1 MKTAEQIAG
10 MDPEVK
16 AKLQEV
22 LDKVSRGIPF
32 TPEEKDAALAR
43 IDRMREANRQRFGE
57 TNIAVELV
65 RQARE
70 NP

>member
-1 MKTAEQIAG
+1 MKTVEEITG
-10 MDPEVK
+10 MDAETKV
-16 AKLQEV
+16 KLQEV
-22 LDKVSRGIPF
+22 LDKVSKGIPF

-43 IDRMREANRQRFGE
+43 MDRMREANRQRFGE

-65 RQARE
+65 RQGRD

>member
-1 MKTAEQIAG
+1 MKSAEELAG

-22 LDKVSRGIPF
+22 LDKVSKGILF
-32 TPEEKDAALAR
+32 TPEEKESALAR
-43 IDRMREANRQRFGE
+43 MDRMREANRQRFGE
-57 TNIAVELV
+57 TNVAVELV
-65 RQARE
+65 RQGRD

>member
-1 MKTAEQIAG
+1 MKTKEELAG

-16 AKLQEV
+16 ANLQDV
-22 LDKVSRGIPF
+22 LDKMSKGIPF
-32 TPEEKDAALAR
+32 TTEEKDAALAR
-43 IDRMREANRQRFGE
+43 MDRMREANRQRFGE

-65 RQARE
+65 RQGRD

>member
-1 MKTAEQIAG
+1 MKSAVESTS

-22 LDKVSRGIPF
+22 LDKVSKGIPF
-32 TPEEKDAALAR
+32 TAEEKDAALAR
-43 IDRMREANRQRFGE
+43 MDRMREANRQRFGE

-65 RQARE
+65 RQGRD

>member
-1 MKTAEQIAG
+1 MKAIEEFTG

-22 LDKVSRGIPF
+22 LDKVSTGIPF
-32 TPEEKDAALAR
+32 TFEEKDAALAR
-43 IDRMREANRQRFGE
+43 LDRLREANRQRFGE
-57 TNIAVELV
+57 INIAVELV
-65 RQARE
+65 RQGRA

>member
-1 MKTAEQIAG
+1 MKIAEEFTG
-10 MDPEVK
+10 MDPEMK

-22 LDKVSRGIPF
+22 LDKVAKGIPF

-43 IDRMREANRQRFGE
+43 MDRMREANKQRFGE

-65 RQARE
+65 RQGRD